1 MSNVELE
8 ENNHTEI
15 LINKRLKVMTKLMP
29 AVLITALFVFGSCR
43 NSSQEEVAQQYAVLK
58 LAPTSVEVTESYSAS
73 IRGRQDIDIY
83 PQVAGTITQVSVT
96 EGERVKKGQSLFTID
111 QIPYKAELQT
121 ALANLNSAKANT
133 ATAELVYKSKKE
145 LFAENVISDYELL
158 NAENALL
165 TARAGEQQAEAQLA
179 NARNNYSFTEVR
191 SPADGIVGT
200 IPFRVGALVSQQI
213 AQPLTT
219 VSDNSQMYVYFSMT
233 ENQLRANIRQ
243 FGSLDEA
250 LANMPAVSLVLNDGT
265 VYGKQGRIESISGV
279 INPQTGTVSMR
290 SVFPN
295 EERLLFSGGMG
306 NIVIPR
312 QLENVISIPQSAT
325 YELQDKIF
333 AYKVEGGKAVAT
345 EITVETI
352 SDGMN
357 YIVKSGLQSGDT
369 LVTEG
374 IGLLQDGAEITVK
387 QTN

>member
-1 MSNVELE
+1 ME

-29 AVLITALFVFGSCR
+29 AVLMTALFVFGSCR

-133 ATAELVYKSKKE
+133 ATAELAYKSKKE

-158 NAENALL
+158 NAENTLL

-345 EITVETI
+345 EIAVETI